1 MHFFEEV
8 LDLSFNLN
16 IHGINTDNIS
26 ITGPPRLFINPLAS
40 TSAGAAALKL
50 WRCKCSDSFPWR
62 GQRVNGML
70 FPSGINLVKI
80 LYNIK
85 TRANNIVKYSF
96 FPIIPQIIGNFDIFI

>member
-26 ITGPPRLFINPLAS
+26 ITGPPRLFIN
-40 TSAGAAALKL
+40 
-50 WRCKCSDSFPWR
+50 
-62 GQRVNGML
+62 GML

-85 TRANNIVKYSF
+85 TRANNIVQYSF